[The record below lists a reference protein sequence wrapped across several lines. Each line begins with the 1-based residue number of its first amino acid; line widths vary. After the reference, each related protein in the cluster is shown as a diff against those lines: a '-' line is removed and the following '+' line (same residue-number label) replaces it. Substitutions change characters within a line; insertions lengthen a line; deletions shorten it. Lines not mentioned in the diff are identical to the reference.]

1 LAYSGIYLVASTT
14 VAEVLTTPIE
24 IAYPGVHRDFR
35 GLRVPMSR
43 ADLVSAV
50 ANFNASGLRLPMVVA
65 HPTDESQPLGFGT
78 KLAITKGD
86 RVSIVEAEGID
97 PTFKS
102 IVNSGELNRISAK
115 VRLPG
120 HPKNSSD
127 GFEFQHVGF
136 FGRSPV
142 AMQLLKEAAFSAQ
155 DDKEFYLMA
164 DDLDGSAKADATR
177 TAEFAAKE
185 AEFKARFAELNA
197 RQAKIEA
204 LEAGFAKM
212 REIEPQMEKW
222 LAQGRILPT
231 ERAGFVALFA
241 ALPDEL
247 EVCFAAADGDDVST
261 SAGEFLK
268 DFIGGLKPRVV
279 YGEVAGDTSASL
291 SDRDSTASFG
301 GMNVSEDSDEL
312 DGKIAAYCKKNGLD
326 YDDDKDYMKA
336 MNAVGGK

>member
-1 LAYSGIYLVASTT
+1 LAYSGIYLVASIT

-120 HPKNSSD
+120 HPRNSSN

-164 DDLDGSAKADATR
+164 DDLDGSAEFAAKE
-177 TAEFAAKE
+177 AEFAAKE
-185 AEFKARFAELNA
+185 AEFKTRFAELNA

-222 LAQGRILPT
+222 LAEGRILPT

-279 YGEVAGDTSASL
+279 YGEVAGGNDTSASF
-291 SDRDSTASFG
+291 SECDTASFG

-312 DGKIAAYCKKNGLD
+312 DGKIAAYCKKNGMD
-326 YDDDKDYMKA
+326 YQDDGDYNKA
-336 MNAVGGK
+336 LKMVGGK